1 VNIGPGCVF
10 RKNKVV
16 DTGEGGGT
24 IYIEWLPK
32 GAQYNL
38 GGQWLD
44 NTCIYS
50 HCEGAAAFVET
61 VEGNVCAP
69 FDWQTFHAFM
79 L

>member
-1 VNIGPGCVF
+1 MTQVNIGSGCIF

-24 IYIEWLPK
+24 LYIEWLPK
-32 GAQYNL
+32 GTTYNL

-44 NTCIYS
+44 NDCIYS

-61 VEGNVCAP
+61 AEGNVCCMMR
-69 FDWQTFHAFM
+69 DS
-79 L
+79 